1 MFQEESYHKHGNWYN
16 SLFPTEESKKA
27 FFQKFKDAGQNTI
40 NTWLQSIQFSCLDP
54 LISKPGLSWLTVG
67 DAYGLD
73 ANYIISKG
81 NDNLAHASDLQS
93 DFLKISHQEGFIT
106 GFSAE
111 NAERLSF
118 EDNSF
123 DYVLCKETYH
133 HFPRPYMA
141 VYEML
146 RVAKKGVMMI
156 EPQDPVTK
164 MPVFLFVANI
174 LAAINDKLV
183 QKVWKNRFSY
193 EPVGNFV
200 YKVSEREFE
209 KLAAGLN
216 LRLVA
221 FKRINSN
228 FYYKGAES
236 TMANPGNR
244 KFQKLKIKK
253 RILDL
258 LVSLKLCSSQVLTS
272 LIFKETPHE
281 QEQQQLKNAGYHLVH
296 IPKNPYL

>member
-1 MFQEESYHKHGNWYN
+1 MFQEESYNKHGNWYN
-16 SLFPTEESKKA
+16 TLFPTEESKKA
-27 FFQKFKDAGQNTI
+27 YFQKFKEADQNTI
-40 NTWLQSIQFSCLDP
+40 NNWLQSIQFSCLDP
-54 LISKPGLSWLTVG
+54 LISVKGQAWLTVG

-73 ANYIISKG
+73 ANYIISNG
-81 NDNLAHASDLQS
+81 NDNTAHASDLKS
-93 DFLKISHQEGFIT
+93 DFLKVSEQEGFINS
-106 GFSAE
+106 FSAE
-111 NAERLSF
+111 NAEKLSF
-118 EDNSF
+118 EDNRF

-146 RVAKKGVMMI
+146 RVARKGIMMI
-156 EPQDPVTK
+156 EPQDPVIK
-164 MPVFLFVANI
+164 MPMFLFITNI

-216 LRLVA
+216 LRMVA

-228 FYYKGAES
+228 FYYKGAET
-236 TMANPGNR
+236 TMANPGNL
-244 KFQKLKIKK
+244 KFLKLRIKK
-253 RILDL
+253 YIFDL
-258 LVSLKLCSSQVLTS
+258 LVKLKLCSSQVLTS
-272 LIFKETPHE
+272 LIFKETPDE
-281 QEQQQLKNAGYHLVH
+281 QEQQKLKRAGYHLVH
-296 IPKNPYL
+296 IPLNPYL

>member
-1 MFQEESYHKHGNWYN
+1 MFQEESYNKHGNWYN
-16 SLFPTEESKKA
+16 TLFPTEESKKA
-27 FFQKFKDAGQNTI
+27 YFQKFKEADQNTI
-40 NTWLQSIQFSCLDP
+40 NNWLQSIQFSCLDP
-54 LISKPGLSWLTVG
+54 LISAPGQAWLTVG

-81 NDNLAHASDLQS
+81 NANTAHASDLKS
-93 DFLKISHQEGFIT
+93 DFLKVSHEEGFIHS
-106 GFSAE
+106 FSAE
-111 NAERLSF
+111 NAEKLSF

-146 RVAKKGVMMI
+146 RVARKGVMMI
-156 EPQDPVTK
+156 EPQDPVIK
-164 MPVFLFVANI
+164 MPLFLFITNI

-216 LRLVA
+216 LRVLA

-228 FYYKGAES
+228 FYYKGAET
-236 TMANPGNR
+236 TMASPGNMKFLKLRIR
-244 KFQKLKIKK
+244 KKIA
-253 RILDL
+253 DL
-258 LVSLKLCSSQVLTS
+258 LVKLKLCSSQVLTS
-272 LIFKETPHE
+272 LIFKEMPDE
-281 QEQQQLKNAGYHLVH
+281 QEQQKLKQAGYHLVY
-296 IPKNPYL
+296 IPVNPYL

>member
-1 MFQEESYHKHGNWYN
+1 MFQEESYNKHGNWYN
-16 SLFPTEESKKA
+16 TLFPTEESKKA
-27 FFQKFKDAGQNTI
+27 YFQKFKEADQNTI
-40 NTWLQSIQFSCLDP
+40 NNWLQSIQFSCLDP
-54 LISKPGLSWLTVG
+54 LISIPGQAWLTVG

-73 ANYIISKG
+73 ANYIISRS
-81 NDNLAHASDLQS
+81 NTNSAHASDLKS
-93 DFLKISHQEGFIT
+93 DFLKVSHQEGFIHS
-106 GFSAE
+106 FSAE
-111 NAERLSF
+111 NAEKLSF
-118 EDNSF
+118 DDNSF

-146 RVAKKGVMMI
+146 RVARKGVMMI

-164 MPVFLFVANI
+164 MPVFLFLTNV

-216 LRLVA
+216 LRMVA

-228 FYYKGAES
+228 FYYKGAET
-236 TMANPGNR
+236 TMASPGNR
-244 KFQKLKIKK
+244 KFLKLRIRKKIF
-253 RILDL
+253 DL
-258 LVSLKLCSSQVLTS
+258 LVTLKLCSSQVLTS
-272 LIFKETPHE
+272 LIFKEMPDE
-281 QEQQQLKNAGYHLVH
+281 QEQQKLKQAGYHLVH
-296 IPKNPYL
+296 IPVNPYR